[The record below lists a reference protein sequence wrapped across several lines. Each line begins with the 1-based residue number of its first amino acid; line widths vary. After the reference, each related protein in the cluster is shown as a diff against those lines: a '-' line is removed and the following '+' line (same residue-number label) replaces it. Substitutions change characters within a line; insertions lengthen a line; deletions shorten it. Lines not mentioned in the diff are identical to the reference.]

1 MDALVAVLVLTL
13 ALLLVAR
20 IAFAGNSGLDASER
34 ALGERATAREA
45 ALEEL
50 RDLLDKAEASGVSE
64 RSFDEIWDDAAAN
77 ARAQRHG

>member
-50 RDLLDKAEASGVSE
+50 E
-64 RSFDEIWDDAAAN
+64 RATG
-77 ARAQRHG
+77 Q